1 MTMHLGLTRVHDI
14 KAGDQMG
21 HEGKVEK
28 VRETK
33 TLRIFT
39 IYNDR
44 DGKIL
49 RFKIDQSIYLP

>member
-1 MTMHLGLTRVHDI
+1 MTMHLGLTKVIDI

-33 TLRIFT
+33 TLRILT
-39 IYNDR
+39 IYNGLN
-44 DGKIL
+44 GKVL
-49 RFKIDQSIYLP
+49 RFKIGQSIYLV